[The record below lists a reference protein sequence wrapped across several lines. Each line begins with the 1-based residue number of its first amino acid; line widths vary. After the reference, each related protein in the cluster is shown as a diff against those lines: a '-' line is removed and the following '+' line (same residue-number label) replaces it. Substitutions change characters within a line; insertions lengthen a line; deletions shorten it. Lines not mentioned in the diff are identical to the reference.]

1 MKIFESFKKQLKEN
15 EYKYVKMLV
24 VKSNLGSF
32 VKENI
37 LNNNFI
43 KEGEDISY
51 YRGIK
56 KILLSNKNGIEK
68 ERLLFEFLN
77 KLSR

>member
-1 MKIFESFKKQLKEN
+1 MKIIESFKKQLKEN

-24 VKSNLGSF
+24 AKSNIGSF
-32 VKENI
+32 VKEDI
-37 LNNNFI
+37 FNNNLI

-56 KILLSNKNGIEK
+56 KILLSNKMA
-68 ERLLFEFLN
+68 
-77 KLSR
+77 